1 MMVKAVNEGRMRTT
15 EGIYSISFFNSFYLI
30 NNLYLSFFFF
40 LEVHLYMII
49 LLKQNK
55 TKEALEVLESLKD
68 DLVQK
73 CENDTEMIHIRN
85 DLLLKTDNWTK
96 AIDASKSS
104 LEVKYVDKYISNII
118 KELHNFIIKI
128 NHKLF

>member
-1 MMVKAVNEGRMRTT
+1 
-15 EGIYSISFFNSFYLI
+15 
-30 NNLYLSFFFF
+30 
-40 LEVHLYMII
+40 MII

-55 TKEALEVLESLKD
+55 TKEALEVLENLKD
-68 DLVQK
+68 GLAKK

-104 LEVKYVDKYISNII
+104 LEVKYVDNIHIRYKNLTISLI
-118 KELHNFIIKI
+118 
-128 NHKLF
+128 